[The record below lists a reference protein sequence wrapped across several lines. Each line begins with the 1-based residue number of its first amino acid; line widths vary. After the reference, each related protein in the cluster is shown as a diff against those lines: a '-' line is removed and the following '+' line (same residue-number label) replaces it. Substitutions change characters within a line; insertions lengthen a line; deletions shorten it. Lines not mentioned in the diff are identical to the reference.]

1 MFKLHMPD
9 QDVVFERKNK
19 LYVAEWSIEN
29 MEVNSTIHENKQ
41 LYAKEETPG

>member
-1 MFKLHMPD
+1 MPD

-29 MEVNSTIHENKQ
+29 MEVNAREYGSECYNT
-41 LYAKEETPG
+41 